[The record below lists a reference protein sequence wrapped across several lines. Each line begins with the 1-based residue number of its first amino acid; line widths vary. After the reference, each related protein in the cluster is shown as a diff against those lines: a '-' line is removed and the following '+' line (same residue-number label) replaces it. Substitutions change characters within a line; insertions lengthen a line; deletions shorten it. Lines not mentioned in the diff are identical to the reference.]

1 MPLQTVEL
9 LLLPRGEVK
18 DKRSLERL
26 TALVG
31 DLATVGEVDERRVF
45 TIEIEAEDLEAARNR
60 VWNAV
65 NVSITA
71 DNIKLLAHPDLPAHW
86 ESMSAPAR
94 P

>member
-9 LLLPRGEVK
+9 VLLPRGEVK

-31 DLATVGEVDERRVF
+31 DQAAVGEVDDRRVF

-65 NVSITA
+65 NVSITG
-71 DNIKLLAHPDLPAHW
+71 DNIKLLAAPDMPEHW
-86 ESMSAPAR
+86 QSMTAPAR
-94 P
+94 G